1 MAKLKELFLGAN
13 TIKSIETEAFVD
25 LKSREALYLNNLGLH
40 TISQG
45 AFHNLPS
52 LKEINLQDNYLDT
65 IQGSIFYNTPALV
78 ALDLTLNYYLQ
89 DIGTVLENI
98 SQDAL
103 VNLTIT
109 GIETIPERSFR
120 GFLENVIKNKRKGK
134 IDLKPTTGYY
144 KPMLKCLCDIKWLV
158 NSKMDV
164 SNILLNATCQD
175 GKSFDQVKNK
185 IDKRMIP

>member
-1 MAKLKELFLGAN
+1 M
-13 TIKSIETEAFVD
+13 
-25 LKSREALYLNNLGLH
+25 
-40 TISQG
+40 
-45 AFHNLPS
+45 
-52 LKEINLQDNYLDT
+52 
-65 IQGSIFYNTPALV
+65 V

-89 DIGTVLENI
+89 DIETVLENI
-98 SQDAL
+98 SPDAL

-164 SNILLNATCQD
+164 SNILLN
-175 GKSFDQVKNK
+175 VKMENPL
-185 IDKRMIP
+185 IR